1 MEDVKKLVEIW
12 KQIPSYKTD
21 QLEINNQDIIK
32 KYIDVFHIGEYF
44 YLIFN
49 TTTAQA
55 EYVSPHI
62 FNLMG
67 IQPEEFSLEY
77 FLKCMHPD
85 DLPYYHHYEQSAVE
99 FFSKLPKEHFFN
111 YKFSYDFR
119 LTTKNGE
126 VKRFLQQVVPIYYF
140 PEGGARTLGIFT
152 DITHLGISGIPK
164 LSFIG
169 MNGSPSFYNHH
180 LATDFKQ
187 AEKVFTKRE
196 LEILEY
202 VIQGLKSED
211 IAHKLNLSVFT
222 IQTHRKNILK
232 KSGCK
237 TLHQLI
243 STSIR
248 EGWI

>member
-1 MEDVKKLVEIW
+1 MENVKKLVEIW
-12 KQIPSYKTD
+12 KQIPSQNTEE
-21 QLEINNQDIIK
+21 LEINNQDIIK

-49 TTTAQA
+49 TTTAKA
-55 EYVSPHI
+55 EFVSPQI
-62 FNLMG
+62 FPMMG
-67 IQPEEFSLEY
+67 IQPEEFSLEL
-77 FLKCMHPD
+77 FLNCMHPED
-85 DLPYYHHYEQSAVE
+85 FPYYHHYEKSAVE
-99 FFSKLPKEHFFN
+99 FFTNLPQEHFFN

-126 VKRFLQQVVPIYYF
+126 TKRFLQQVVPIYYF

-152 DITHLGISGIPK
+152 DITHLGITGIPK

-169 MNGSPSFYNHH
+169 MNGSPSYYNHH
-180 LATDFKQ
+180 LTTDFKK
-187 AEKVFTKRE
+187 ADKVFTKRE
-196 LEILEY
+196 LEILDF
-202 VIQGLKSED
+202 VIQGMKSED
-211 IAHKLNLSVFT
+211 IAKKLNLSLYT

-237 TLHQLI
+237 NLHQLI